1 MARYVTKVR
10 TSRPREE
17 VFAYMADLRNFAE
30 WDPSVRQVSQVEG
43 YGGGPRTVFDVTVR
57 GRREQVLRYR
67 TAMFDP
73 PHELLVVAKTR
84 TLSSQDRITVDADGT
99 GAIVTY
105 DAVLRFNGLLRI
117 GGVVLY
123 FVFKRIGDRASA
135 GLCRALEG
143 EVPL

>member
-10 TSRPREE
+10 TSRSQEE

-30 WDPSVRQVSQVEG
+30 WDPGVRRVSQVEG
-43 YGGGPRTVFDVTVR
+43 DGGGLGNVFDVTVL
-57 GRREQVLRYR
+57 GRRGQTLRYR

-73 PHELLVVAKTR
+73 PHELLVVAETKTLR
-84 TLSSQDRITVDADGT
+84 SKDRIIVDPDAT

-105 DAVLRFNGLLRI
+105 DAVLRFKGLLRI
-117 GGVVLY
+117 GGTILY
-123 FVFKRIGDRASA
+123 FVFRRIGDRASV

-143 EVPL
+143 EVLP

>member
-30 WDPSVRQVSQVEG
+30 WDPGVRQVSQVEG

-57 GRREQVLRYR
+57 GRRGQVLRYR
-67 TAMFDP
+67 TAAFDP
-73 PHELLVVAKTR
+73 PRELLVVAKTK
-84 TLSSQDRITVDADGT
+84 TLSSEDRITVDADGT

-143 EVPL
+143 EVLL